1 MDNIVDSNGVVLAG
15 TLEPT
20 GALPAVDA
28 GLDTI
33 SR

>member
-1 MDNIVDSNGVVLAG
+1 MNNIVDSYGVLAG
-15 TLEPT
+15 TLEST
-20 GALPAVDA
+20 GALPVVDA